1 MAARSRWVTGNL
13 SYRDRSFR
21 VLVSPTPVTFA
32 ERRSILQVLEQHG
45 PIEVF
50 KRTPDYHAN
59 FISVAKTPETASKL
73 LAASPMT
80 YTLEQGD
87 SPDLSFSDLAQ
98 PRRLD
103 GTKPTINASRSGVN
117 QAVTSE
123 ERRTFQINIYAERDY
138 NHAGTFANTQLHQS
152 WPKNLAQGETF
163 MSSTLAQSLPNNVA
177 KAGLSRWDGDAD
189 TRTPIPKI
197 TSRRTTSNWVP
208 RKIQH
213 AAEEI
218 NAQRQLKAKLS
229 GGARRATRS
238 SSPTGNTPDKGNESP
253 GGPRSLPTTHQSAH
267 LDT

>member
-13 SYRDRSFR
+13 SYRDRSLR
-21 VLVSPTPVTFA
+21 VLVAPTPVTFA

-50 KRTPDYHAN
+50 KRTPNYHSN
-59 FISVAKTPETASKL
+59 FISVTKTSETAGKL
-73 LAASPMT
+73 IEASPMT

-103 GTKPTINASRSGVN
+103 GTKPTINPSRSGVN
-117 QAVTSE
+117 QTVTSQ

-152 WPKNLAQGETF
+152 WPKTLAQGETF

-177 KAGLSRWDGDAD
+177 KAGFSRWDGDAD

-197 TSRRTTSNWVP
+197 TSRRTMLNWVP
-208 RKIQH
+208 SKIQL
-213 AAEEI
+213 AGQEMD
-218 NAQRQLKAKLS
+218 AQRQLQAKFS
-229 GGARRATRS
+229 RGARRATWVS
-238 SSPTGNTPDKGNESP
+238 SHIRKTN
-253 GGPRSLPTTHQSAH
+253 
-267 LDT
+267 